1 MKLSVIIVNYNVQHF
16 LEQCLYSVY
25 EATRHI
31 EAEIFVVDNNSADGS
46 LAMLREKFPDVVLM
60 ANKENVGFARANN
73 QALEL
78 ASGEYVLLL
87 NPDTLV
93 ESDTFTKCLDFMD
106 NTPDAGALGVKMING
121 KGEFLPESKRGLPL
135 PHVAF
140 YKIFGFSKLFPKSKK
155 FGSYHLTYLDNNK
168 IHSVE
173 VLSGAFMMIRK
184 KVLDQT
190 GFLDEDYFMYGEDID
205 LSYRIILSGYK
216 NYYYPETKIIHYK
229 GESTKKGS
237 LNYVFVFYR
246 AMQIFVKKHFAK
258 ANARVFGWI
267 MNIAIWLRAAASFLK
282 RFLMMVFLPLIDF
295 LVIYAGMLILSVYW
309 EHTVLSIRDSHF
321 PDEYRFIIIPI
332 YIIAWIIAIALCG
345 GYKKPVQLTKT
356 NRGILLG
363 TIAILI
369 IYALLPESLRFSRA
383 IIIFGAMWTIISL
396 NSIRYLFSK
405 LQFKDF
411 VIGSK
416 SHYRIA
422 IVGDPEESERVT
434 GLTLMVNTK
443 IEYIGRII
451 TEPKADISGNQENIL
466 GSIGQIKEIIPIFNI
481 REIIFCNKNLSTK
494 QIIDLMDELKEFR
507 TEFKIAQQNSNTII
521 GSNAISTPENIFT
534 CQKNSLTQRRSQ
546 REKRLFDMISS
557 IILILLLPIDIWF
570 VNKKGN
576 FICNLFSVLSGRKT
590 WVAYQYPRN
599 RKNGIFIQGIL
610 EPTDMYPVT
619 QDQTLIEKIN
629 QLYVNDYQPVHDF
642 KIIWKNFSML
652 GRQ

>member
-25 EATRHI
+25 KATRHI

-73 QALEL
+73 QALKL

-106 NTPDAGALGVKMING
+106 NTPDAGAVGVKMING

-282 RFLMMVFLPLIDF
+282 RFLMMIFLPLIDF

-443 IEYIGRII
+443 IEYIGRIM
-451 TEPKADISGNQENIL
+451 TETKADTSGNQENIL
-466 GSIGQIKEIIPIFNI
+466 GSIGQIKDIIPIFNI

-507 TEFKIAQQNSNTII
+507 TEFKIAQQDTNTII
-521 GSNAISTPENIFT
+521 GSNTISTPENIFT
-534 CQKNSLTQRRSQ
+534 CQKNSLAQRRGQ
-546 REKRLFDMISS
+546 REKRLFDIVSS
-557 IILILLLPIDIWF
+557 MILILLLPIDIWF
-570 VNKKGN
+570 VKKKGN
-576 FICNLFSVLSGRKT
+576 FIRNLLSVLSGRKT

-599 RKNGIFIQGIL
+599 GKNGIL
-610 EPTDMYPVT
+610 KPTDMYPGT
-619 QDQTLIEKIN
+619 QDQNLIEKIN

-642 KIIWKNFSML
+642 KIIWKNFSIL
-652 GRQ
+652 GR